1 MTTAFP
7 TIIIKAENNKGVT
20 AMNLKEAFRFQNKLK
35 VLMDNA
41 QGILG
46 DYRNITK
53 VQNTLLRKKV
63 MPDAED
69 ETTVELAVSDYSEK
83 ITEVAEF
90 LLHLMSEKEKL
101 SAAIYQ
107 AKAGLDLPAGLD
119 GEVGLNSTRQEV
131 ANLFRRMAEVRSSET
146 LVQNGGTGYRFNNEG
161 NQVSYRCDVKKV
173 VTINFDRNKIRKMCG
188 DMNKKA
194 DETSSKLDAALVN
207 TEVAYVA
214 PFDVN
219 DTFADVFEAFVG
231 DAATA

>member
-1 MTTAFP
+1 
-7 TIIIKAENNKGVT
+7 
-20 AMNLKEAFRFQNKLK
+20 MNLKEAFRFQNKLK

-231 DAATA
+231 DEATA

>member
-1 MTTAFP
+1 
-7 TIIIKAENNKGVT
+7 
-20 AMNLKEAFRFQNKLK
+20 MNLKEAFRFQNKLK

-131 ANLFRRMAEVRSSET
+131 ANLFQRMAEVRSSET

-188 DMNKKA
+188 AMNKKA

>member
-1 MTTAFP
+1 
-7 TIIIKAENNKGVT
+7 
-20 AMNLKEAFRFQNKLK
+20 MNLKEAFRFQNKLK